1 MLNTESLGKLWQMI
15 KEGKWEQWKRK
26 CRAEELQD
34 KAREKDFFSVLL
46 GPIYPT
52 MNQYQDALD
61 KYILKRTTETKKISQ
76 FTAVLVR
83 YYFNNIK
90 KIPMDCQLE
99 GRRFQHKPAGTLPG
113 QELHSQAAILEWVL
127 ASERLCWSSKSFS
140 SLDFPVTRAGAPA
153 EAPLKHT
160 LAACLPAR
168 VPSTWSQQ
176 TRTCLANHRVT
187 AEPSCLAG

>member
-1 MLNTESLGKLWQMI
+1 MNSE
-15 KEGKWEQWKRK
+15 KEGVEQQNYRTKQGKTIFW
-26 CRAEELQD
+26 
-34 KAREKDFFSVLL
+34 FFSVLL
-46 GPIYPT
+46 GPIYPII
-52 MNQYQDALD
+52 NQYQDALD

-76 FTAVLVR
+76 FTAVLVH

-99 GRRFQHKPAGTLPG
+99 GRRFQHKLAGTLPG
-113 QELHSQAAILEWVL
+113 QELQYQAAILERVL

-160 LAACLPAR
+160 LAACLPAGSFR
-168 VPSTWSQQ
+168 FLQPEVSK
-176 TRTCLANHRVT
+176 HRC
-187 AEPSCLAG
+187 A